1 MGAGAD
7 PAPIVQS
14 QVVPTH
20 ESSIVIL
27 GAGMSGGVAAR
38 TLREEGYDGR
48 LVLIGH
54 EPTPPFGRPPLS
66 KSYLRGEETLAG
78 WMVVPEQWYEDNRV
92 VRVHATATR
101 VDADTHQVHLKE
113 GGPVPFD
120 RLLITTGGVN
130 RTLEVP
136 GADLPGVHQLRTV
149 AESDAI
155 KQDAT
160 RGARAVVVGMG
171 FIGSEVAAS
180 LTQLGVQVTAV
191 LPGASPLESV
201 LGPEVGQVMAGIH
214 RDAGVEVI
222 GGDEVV
228 RFEGADRIE
237 RVVTRQG
244 RRLVCDFAVVSVGIK
259 PAVDALASSG
269 VSVDNGVLVDELCR
283 TNVPE
288 VFAAGDVASHDHP
301 LFGRIRVEHYNNA
314 EKQGAAAAR
323 SMLGIGA
330 PYAYLHTFWSD
341 QYDLKLEYVGHVRK
355 WHQFI
360 LRGSLDERKF
370 LGFYLADGVIK
381 AAVGVNRGG
390 DPELDE
396 HGEMAAAARLVAKRA
411 QPDPRALADET
422 TDLSEI

>member
-7 PAPIVQS
+7 PAPIVKS
-14 QVVPTH
+14 QAVPTH
-20 ESSIVIL
+20 ENSIVIL

-66 KSYLRGEETLAG
+66 KSYLRGEETLDG
-78 WMVVPEQWYEDNRV
+78 WMVASEKWYEDNRV
-92 VRVHATATR
+92 VRVHATATH

-113 GGPVPFD
+113 GAPVPFD

-155 KQDAT
+155 KQDAR

-180 LTQLGVQVTAV
+180 LTQMGAQVTAV
-191 LPGASPLESV
+191 LPGTSPLESV
-201 LGPEVGQVMAGIH
+201 LGPVVGQVMAGIH
-214 RDAGVEVI
+214 RDAGVELLS
-222 GGDEVV
+222 GDEVV
-228 RFEGADRIE
+228 RFEGAHRIE
-237 RVVTRQG
+237 RAITRHG
-244 RRLVCDFAVVSVGIK
+244 RSLACDFAVVSVGIR
-259 PAVDALASSG
+259 PALDALASSG

-330 PYAYLHTFWSD
+330 PYAYAHTFWSD

-355 WHQFI
+355 WDQFI
-360 LRGSLDERKF
+360 VRGSLDERKF
-370 LGFYLADGVIK
+370 LGFYLADGVLK

-422 TDLSEI
+422 RDLSEI